1 MSDNKEE
8 IRYQVNT
15 PISVEQFTG
24 LLSETS
30 LGARRP
36 LDDLTCMEG
45 MLRHADLLI
54 TAWAGEKLVGVA
66 RSVTDF
72 HYCCYL
78 SDLAVSESAQ
88 HGGIGKALIALTCR
102 QLAPKCK
109 LILLAAPLAQEYYPK
124 IGFEKHPSAWT
135 LLASSFS

>member
-1 MSDNKEE
+1 MSDNTEE

-15 PISVEQFTG
+15 PISVEQFVQ
-24 LLSETS
+24 LLTETS

-36 LDDLTCMEG
+36 LEDRSCMEA
-45 MLRHADLLI
+45 MLKHADLLI
-54 TAWAGEKLVGVA
+54 TAWSGEKLVGVA

-78 SDLAVSESAQ
+78 SDLAVSEAAQ
-88 HGGIGKALIALTCR
+88 HKGIGKALIVQTCR
-102 QLAPKCK
+102 QLQPNCK

-124 IGFEKHPSAWT
+124 LGFDKHPSAWT
-135 LLASSFS
+135 IISSSFS